1 MDALKAVI
9 ANKRK
14 TIEDEAASPRNSK
27 YVRRGEMERLREEEE
42 RQAKAT
48 KVNDEVPNTK
58 TAKIQF
64 QSRSH
69 SPPVSREL
77 ESPKPESSFNVSN

>member
-42 RQAKAT
+42 GRQRQAKAT
-48 KVNDEVPNTK
+48 KVNDEEPNTK
-58 TAKIQF
+58 TAKVEGEAITCVCVYF
-64 QSRSH
+64 
-69 SPPVSREL
+69 
-77 ESPKPESSFNVSN
+77 